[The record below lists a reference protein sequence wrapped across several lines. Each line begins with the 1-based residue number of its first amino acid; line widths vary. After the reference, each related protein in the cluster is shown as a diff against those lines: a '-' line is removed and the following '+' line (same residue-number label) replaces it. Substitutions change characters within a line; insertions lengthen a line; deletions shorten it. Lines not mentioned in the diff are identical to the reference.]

1 MPGFLTVPFTVY
13 PFSSSSFTNHEAMY
27 PAAPVTH
34 TVCPFPAGT
43 AVAAAAGAPASVEE
57 TTASTTVILATTTTM
72 MVVPAAALLARAR
85 SSLFTPLD
93 L

>member
-43 AVAAAAGAPASVEE
+43 VAAAAPASVEE
-57 TTASTTVILATTTTM
+57 TASTTVILAATTTTM
-72 MVVPAAALLARAR
+72 IVPAAALLARAR